1 MNNHTLL
8 RKFDNDNMSKRYN
21 IDDNN
26 DPLTIEH
33 DWTKYRK
40 YWMEFIINKL
50 LWFIYTKFTNE

>member
-33 DWTKYRK
+33 D
-40 YWMEFIINKL
+40 
-50 LWFIYTKFTNE
+50 